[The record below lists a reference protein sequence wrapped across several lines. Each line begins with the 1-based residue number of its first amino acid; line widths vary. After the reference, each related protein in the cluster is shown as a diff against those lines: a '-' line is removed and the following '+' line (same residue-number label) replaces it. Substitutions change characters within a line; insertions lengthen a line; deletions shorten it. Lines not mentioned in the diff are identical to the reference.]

1 MKNLPSN
8 IAVFIILGLTL
19 VIIGVLAAL
28 HVAIPDVVSTVALVA
43 AGGGAGLSL
52 PAVQA
57 LSYTPTPT
65 QVAPLAPPV
74 YAAPTPAPVYAAPAP
89 APVYAAAPVAA
100 APVVSSSGGVT
111 STYPAPTAPGE

>member
-28 HVAIPDVVSTVALVA
+28 HVPIPDVVSTIALVA

-52 PAVQA
+52 PAVQPFTGYA
-57 LSYTPTPT
+57 L
-65 QVAPLAPPV
+65 
-74 YAAPTPAPVYAAPAP
+74 APAP
-89 APVYAAAPVAA
+89 APVAPSTPVPSFAPVAPVAPIPTFAPLAPVAPAAPVSVGVI
-100 APVVSSSGGVT
+100 AP
-111 STYPAPTAPGE
+111 

>member
-1 MKNLPSN
+1 VKNLPSN
-8 IAVFIILGLTL
+8 IAVLIILGLAL

-57 LSYTPTPT
+57 ISYN
-65 QVAPLAPPV
+65 
-74 YAAPTPAPVYAAPAP
+74 PTPAPVAPVVPAP
-89 APVYAAAPVAA
+89 PFAVAAPVAA
-100 APVVSSSGGVT
+100 PQPFDSFVAGTPVAPATAPVAPVSVGVI
-111 STYPAPTAPGE
+111 AP